1 MNEKLSHIHI
11 EKTPCKGME
20 FFYVDQC
27 ERVVPWAARKGG
39 YKQVRDQ
46 TSDVSHLTLDICH
59 LSPYP

>member
-27 ERVVPWAARKGG
+27 ERAVPWAGRKEDTNKSEIR
-39 YKQVRDQ
+39 YQ
-46 TSDVSHLTLDICH
+46 TLAI
-59 LSPYP
+59 